1 MIFALCR
8 RVLDEAW
15 EGEKVHQV
23 QVTALDP
30 RPASQQLEL
39 FAPAG
44 GRRRLLHAA
53 IDRVNDRFGALTLA
67 PARLLGRSDMP
78 DVIAPAWKPSGHR
91 RTV

>member
-8 RVLDEAW
+8 RALDEAW
-15 EGEKVHQV
+15 EGEGIHQV

-30 RPASQQLEL
+30 RPSSQQIEM
-39 FAPAG
+39 FAPNRD
-44 GRRRLLHAA
+44 RRRLLHAA
-53 IDRVNDRFGALTLA
+53 IDRVNDRFGSLALA

-78 DVIAPAWKPSGHR
+78 DVIAPAWKPTGHR